1 MIFREAAI
9 LIPAYLGLALMLL
22 GTTALAAS
30 CAMDVV
36 RRRREQA
43 RRYDRL
49 TDLMMARGFRV
60 ADGLGWVRIQRS
72 DSE

>member
-1 MIFREAAI
+1 MTPEHYINY
-9 LIPAYLGLALMLL
+9 PAYLGLALMLL
-22 GTTALAAS
+22 GATALIAS
-30 CAMDVV
+30 CAIELMDVV

-60 ADGLGWVRIQRS
+60 ADKHGWIKQEKS
-72 DSE
+72 T